1 MDNNEI
7 EIELRNDNVEIE
19 INSNPTVI
27 TNIGTNDYEKLKNQP
42 QINTVTLLGNKTSKD
57 LKLQD
62 EMNKISN
69 TELENIFSD
78 L

>member
-27 TNIGTNDYEKLKNQP
+27 NNIGTNDYEKLKNQP

>member
-27 TNIGTNDYEKLKNQP
+27 NNIGTNDYEKLKNQP

-69 TELENIFSD
+69 SELENIFSD

>member
-62 EMNKISN
+62 EMNRISN